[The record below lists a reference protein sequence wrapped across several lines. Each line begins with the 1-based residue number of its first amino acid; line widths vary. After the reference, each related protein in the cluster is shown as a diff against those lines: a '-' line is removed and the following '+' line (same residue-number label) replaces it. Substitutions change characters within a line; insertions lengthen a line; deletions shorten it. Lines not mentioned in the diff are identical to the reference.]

1 MADEPLQ
8 RHVEVLSEHPQL
20 ARLRKTIGA
29 LQVLYFVL
37 FGASLVLIVTNLG
50 MRSQQ
55 QNVLWALA
63 LGGAVVTRLVRK
75 SFINKYNSLV
85 TGGRPTPLS

>member
-8 RHVEVLSEHPQL
+8 RNVEVVAEHPEL
-20 ARLRKTIGA
+20 VRLRRLISS
-29 LQVLYFVL
+29 LQVLYLVL

-50 MRSQQ
+50 MHSSSQ
-55 QNVLWALA
+55 NLLWAIA

-75 SFINKYNSLV
+75 SFVNKYNSLV
-85 TGGRPTPLS
+85 MGGRPAPLS